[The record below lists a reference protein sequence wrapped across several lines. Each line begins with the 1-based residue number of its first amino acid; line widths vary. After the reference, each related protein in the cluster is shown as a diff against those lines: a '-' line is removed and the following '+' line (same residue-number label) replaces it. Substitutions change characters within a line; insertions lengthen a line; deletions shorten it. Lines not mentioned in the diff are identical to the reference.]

1 MAETKT
7 IEFSRLQPIDEIGRD
22 GIFVKL
28 SADADEAAA
37 LAKRFGIIKITDF
50 KAELNL
56 RHARGGDI
64 IAVSG
69 TLGALVEQEC
79 VVSLELV
86 SSKISSKINERF
98 ARNAEIADDILV
110 SVEEPE
116 AIDDLLVGSEI
127 DLGEMLAQC
136 LYLALDSYPRKN
148 DVKLDEE
155 LEIASNDITS
165 NPFSVLEKLNAKENH

>member
-7 IEFSRLQPIDEIGRD
+7 IEFSRLQPVDEIGRD
-22 GIFVKL
+22 GVFRKL
-28 SADADEAAA
+28 SADACESAA
-37 LAKRFGIIKITDF
+37 LAKRFDIIKITDL

-56 RHARGGDI
+56 RHIRGGDI
-64 IAVSG
+64 ISVSG
-69 TLGALVEQEC
+69 TLEALVEQEC

-86 SSKISSKINERF
+86 SSKICTKIDERF
-98 ARNAEIADDILV
+98 ARNAETVDDILV

-116 AIDDLLVGSEI
+116 EIDDLIVGNEI

-136 LYLALDSYPRKN
+136 LYLALNSYPRKN
-148 DVKLDEE
+148 DVKLEE
-155 LEIASNDITS
+155 GLEVASEEIFL